1 MRRLLLWAG
10 VPLSLASAAPS
21 EVLYT
26 KRLDF
31 LTHVE
36 TRRDLDLGK
45 GLHVR
50 VEASPGE
57 YVYEPRVSFLF
68 QKLRPVLPAP
78 FAKSYIL
85 NEVPFRVIGHYR
97 IYAQRVITPS
107 VLTLILPLENTRSG
121 DLHIVYLWDG
131 EQYLNW
137 GQADGRG
144 AFVTLAQFSPRLK
157 TTDFGYGVR
166 IVIAAVS
173 RQALIPVCQRRG
185 GTVGVDGCNASGF
198 PGSP

>member
-1 MRRLLLWAG
+1 MRRLLLLAG
-10 VPLSLASAAPS
+10 IALSLASAAPS

-36 TRRDLDLGK
+36 TRRDLDLGR
-45 GLHVR
+45 GQRVG

-78 FAKSYIL
+78 FARGYIL
-85 NEVPFRVIGHYR
+85 NEVPFRVVGHYR
-97 IYAQRVITPS
+97 IYAQRPLTPS
-107 VLTLILPLENTRSG
+107 VLTLVLPLENTRPG
-121 DLHIVYLWDG
+121 DLHFVYLWDG
-131 EQYLNW
+131 ERYLNW

-144 AFVTLAQFSPRLK
+144 AFAALAQFSPLLK
-157 TTDFGYGVR
+157 TQDFGYGVR

-198 PGSP
+198 PGTP